1 MKITNEQ
8 FEVNHLRRQIE
19 KQKKTLDSIRK
30 MSERDSAFI
39 SVIIILNAITTLN
52 CFYLIC

>member
-8 FEVNHLRRQIE
+8 FELNHLRRQIE
-19 KQKKTLDSIRK
+19 EQKKTLDSMRK

-52 CFYLIC
+52 CFI

>member
-8 FEVNHLRRQIE
+8 FEINHLRRQIE
-19 KQKKTLDSIRK
+19 EQKKTLDSMRK